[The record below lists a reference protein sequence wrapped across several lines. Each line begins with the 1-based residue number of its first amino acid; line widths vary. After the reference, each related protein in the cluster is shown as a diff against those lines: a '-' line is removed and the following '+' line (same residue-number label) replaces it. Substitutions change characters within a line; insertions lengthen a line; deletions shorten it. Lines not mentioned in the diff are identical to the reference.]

1 MIQRAILLLIFVLG
15 AYSASAQILNPVK
28 WSVEHKQLSGNEF
41 EIILTAKIDKGF
53 HIFSQSLPET
63 ATPMPTEIVFDKSAD
78 YKLIG
83 KTTEHSKPH
92 YMKDADDVTE
102 LRMYE
107 GSGVFK
113 QKLSLNGVS
122 AKVSG
127 TVTYMC
133 CDDHQCL
140 PPNDYTFEVTLTNS
154 GGNNST
160 NNNNE
165 VNNSVP
171 ATAPESNDSA
181 SQTVDNI
188 APDTAVNQTE
198 TITTTINDDQ
208 NLQGKGLLQIFLIG
222 FGAGLISLI
231 TPCVYSMI
239 PLTVTFFTKQSGTR
253 SKGITNALIYSFSII
268 AIFVLLGVALYAF
281 GISGDSVNEFASN
294 GIFNFTLFLLFVVFA
309 ISFFGV
315 FEITLP
321 TSWINKSEQL
331 SDKGGFIGIFFMA
344 FTLVLVSFSCTAP
357 FVGSALAL
365 ITQGHALG
373 PIVGMFAFSLALA
386 LPFGLFAFFP
396 QMLQS
401 LPKSGGWMNVVKVT
415 FAFIELALA
424 LKFLS
429 NVDLAYHWHLLDREI
444 FLSLWIIIFA
454 LTGIYLLGFI
464 RFSHDSEVNYL
475 SVPRLFFSII
485 MLSFAMYMIPG
496 LWGAPLKAISAF
508 APPMATQDF
517 DLSRNQFYGIN
528 ASSKVQTPKKYDK
541 TFHCPHG
548 LDCYFDYNDALEA
561 AKKENKPLFIDFT
574 GWSCVNCR
582 KMEAS
587 VWANAEVLKRMREEY
602 IIASLYVDDKTTLPE
617 SEQYISSFSGKKIKT
632 LGNKNSDLQ
641 ASKYNSN
648 SQPYYVLLDHNEQ
661 LLNVPRGYN
670 EDINAYIAFLDKGLE
685 AFKMGK

>member
-1 MIQRAILLLIFVLG
+1 MNRLLFTLLVSF
-15 AYSASAQILNPVK
+15 SAFIANAQILNPVK
-28 WSVEHKQLSGNEF
+28 WMAEQKQVKGNEF
-41 EIILTAKIDKGF
+41 EITLTAKIDKGW
-53 HIFSQSLPET
+53 HIFSQTLPET
-63 ATPMPTEIVFDKSAD
+63 ATPIPTEIVFEKSSA
-78 YKLIG
+78 YKLVG
-83 KTTEHSKPH
+83 KTTEHSTPH
-92 YMKDADDVTE
+92 FMKDVDEVTQ
-102 LRMYE
+102 LKMYE
-107 GSGVFK
+107 GTAVFK
-113 QKLSLNGVS
+113 QKIQLTADKAVVKGSI
-122 AKVSG
+122 
-127 TVTYMC
+127 TYMC

-140 PPNDYTFEVTLTNS
+140 PPNEYNFEIECKTTGINTDTQGSNTLPAQ
-154 GGNNST
+154 NNFTDTSKP
-160 NNNNE
+160 E
-165 VNNSVP
+165 V
-171 ATAPESNDSA
+171 E
-181 SQTVDNI
+181 NI
-188 APDTAVNQTE
+188 APDTLTKQPEV
-198 TITTTINDDQ
+198 ITNTADEQD
-208 NLQGKGLLQIFLIG
+208 LKGKGLLQIFLIG

-253 SKGITNALIYSFSII
+253 KKGIANALLYSFSII
-268 AIFVLLGVALYAF
+268 AIFVLLGFLLYAF

-294 GIFNFTLFLLFVVFA
+294 GIFNFALFLLFVIFA

-357 FVGSALAL
+357 FIGSALAL

-429 NVDLAYHWHLLDREI
+429 NVDLAYHWKLLDREV
-444 FLSLWIIIFA
+444 FLSLWIIIFT

-464 RFSHDSEVNYL
+464 RFSHDAEVNYL
-475 SVPRLFFSII
+475 SVPRLFFAII
-485 MLSFAMYMIPG
+485 MLSFALYMVPG

-517 DLSRNQFYGIN
+517 DLSRNLFYGTQP
-528 ASSKVQTPKKYDK
+528 STHSTPKKYDG

-548 LDCYFDYNDALEA
+548 LDCYFDYDEALEA
-561 AKKENKPLFIDFT
+561 AKKANKPLFIDFT

-582 KMEAS
+582 KMEAA
-587 VWANAEVLKRMREEY
+587 VWANPEVLKRMKEDFV
-602 IIASLYVDDKTTLPE
+602 IASLYVDDKTTLPE
-617 SEQYISSFSGKKIKT
+617 AEQYVSSFSGKKIKT

-648 SQPYYVLLDHNEQ
+648 SQPYYVILDHNEQ
-661 LLNVPRGYN
+661 VLVSPRGYN
-670 EDINAYIAFLDKGLE
+670 EDVTAYIEFLDKAKA
-685 AFKMGK
+685 AFSNRK

>member
-1 MIQRAILLLIFVLG
+1 MKSFFYTLLFLFTVF
-15 AYSASAQILNPVK
+15 ASSAQILNPVK
-28 WSVEHKQLSGNEF
+28 WSIEQKQVKGNEF
-41 EIILTAKIDKGF
+41 EIILTAKIDKGW
-53 HIFSQSLPET
+53 HIFSQNLPET
-63 ATPMPTEIVFDKSAD
+63 ATPIPTEIVFEKSNA

-83 KTTEHSKPH
+83 KTTEHSTPH
-92 YMKDADDVTE
+92 YMKDADEVTQ

-107 GSGVFK
+107 GTAVYK
-113 QKLSLNGVS
+113 QKIQLIADKALV
-122 AKVSG
+122 KG
-127 TVTYMC
+127 TVMYMC

-140 PPNDYTFEVTLTNS
+140 PPNEYIFEIECKAPATTTDTQGSNSTPVINNSADTSKPVVENVVADTLTKQ
-154 GGNNST
+154 
-160 NNNNE
+160 
-165 VNNSVP
+165 P
-171 ATAPESNDSA
+171 
-181 SQTVDNI
+181 
-188 APDTAVNQTE
+188 E
-198 TITTTINDDQ
+198 TITTTVDEQDIK
-208 NLQGKGLLQIFLIG
+208 GKGLLQIFLIG

-253 SKGITNALIYSFSII
+253 SKGITNALLYAFSII
-268 AIFVLLGVALYAF
+268 AIFVLLGFLLYAF

-294 GIFNFTLFLLFVVFA
+294 GIFNFALFLLFVIFA

-357 FVGSALAL
+357 FIGSALAL

-415 FAFIELALA
+415 FAFVELALA

-429 NVDLAYHWHLLDREI
+429 NVDLAYHWKLLDREI
-444 FLSLWIIIFA
+444 FLSLWIIIFT

-464 RFSHDSEVNYL
+464 RFAHDSEVNYL
-475 SVPRLFFSII
+475 SIPRLFFAIL
-485 MLSFAMYMIPG
+485 MLSFAVYMVPG

-517 DLSRNQFYGIN
+517 DLSRNLFYG
-528 ASSKVQTPKKYDK
+528 TPSTTNTVSKKYDD

-582 KMEAS
+582 KMEAA
-587 VWANAEVLKRMREEY
+587 VWANPEVLKRMKENF

-617 SEQYISSFSGKKIKT
+617 AEQYISKFSGKKIKT

-641 ASKYNSN
+641 ASKYNTN
-648 SQPYYVLLDHNEQ
+648 SQPYYVILDHNEQ
-661 LLNVPRGYN
+661 LIVSPRGYN
-670 EDINAYIAFLDKGLE
+670 EDINAYIDFLDKGKS
-685 AFKMGK
+685 AFSNRK